1 MEDIVQN
8 ESETIVETCE
18 VETCPRRYF
27 GFKER
32 ERITLLM
39 LCEYFKDEN
48 EICDSD
54 YERRILPILILSTI
68 ITNAISLIGMIIALI
83 VFPLVIALGSIGILL
98 MFAYVVTL
106 QMSIKL
112 ERFSIYHVGF
122 SNEGDNIASFNC
134 IADLWEEK
142 VTVSYIHPLQT
153 YRIVKYL
160 TNLVQIEQIGIDK
173 EKEIMEVSRHVLDSI
188 NGIST
193 GRIEL
198 VGTYYETSNGFVHVS
213 NNKMEECSL
222 FNKIKKHLIIWLEE
236 KGLK

>member
-1 MEDIVQN
+1 MEEIIQN
-8 ESETIVETCE
+8 EAETIVETCE

-39 LCEYFKDEN
+39 ICEYFKNEN

-54 YERRILPILILSTI
+54 YERSILPILILSTI
-68 ITNAISLIGMIIALI
+68 ITNAISLTGMIIALI
-83 VFPLVIALGSIGILL
+83 VYPLVIALGSIGILL

-122 SNEGDNIASFNC
+122 CNEGDNIASLNC
-134 IADLWEEK
+134 IVDLWEEK
-142 VTVSYIHPLQT
+142 VKVSFIHILRT

-160 TNLVQIEQIGIDK
+160 TNLVQIEQIELDK
-173 EKEIMEVSRHVLDSI
+173 EKEIMEVSRHVLDGI

-198 VGTYYETSNGFVHVS
+198 VGTYYETSNGFVHVNES
-213 NNKMEECSL
+213 DNEDCNL
-222 FNKIKKHLIIWLEE
+222 FKKTIKQIFIRHRMN
-236 KGLK
+236 

>member
-1 MEDIVQN
+1 MEEIIQN
-8 ESETIVETCE
+8 GVETIVETCK

-48 EICDSD
+48 EVCDSD
-54 YERRILPILILSTI
+54 YERHILPIMILATI
-68 ITNAISLIGMIIALI
+68 ITNIISLIGMIIVLI
-83 VFPLVIALGSIGILL
+83 AFPFMIALGCIGILL
-98 MFAYVVTL
+98 MLAYVVTL

-112 ERFSIYHVGF
+112 ERFTIYHVAF
-122 SNEGDNIASFNC
+122 SNEGDKIASLNC

-142 VTVSYIHPLQT
+142 VNVSYIHLLRT
-153 YRIVKYL
+153 CRIVKYL
-160 TNLVQIEQIGIDK
+160 ANLVQIEQIGLAEEDK
-173 EKEIMEVSRHVLDSI
+173 IMEVSRQVLDSI

-198 VGTYYETSNGFVHVS
+198 VGTYYKTSDGFVRVNGS
-213 NNKMEECSL
+213 GNEEYNL
-222 FNKIKKHLIIWLEE
+222 FKRTIKQMLIWF
-236 KGLK
+236 GVN